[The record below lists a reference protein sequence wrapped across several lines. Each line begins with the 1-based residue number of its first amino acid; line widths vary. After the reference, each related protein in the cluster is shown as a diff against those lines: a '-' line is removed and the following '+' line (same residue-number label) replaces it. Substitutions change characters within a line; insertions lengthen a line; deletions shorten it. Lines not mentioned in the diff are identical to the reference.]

1 MEEEEIKEAIKG
13 KTGPELFRELMRQLP
28 LVVLDDYYKHGIWQN
43 DLMRLDI
50 QILNAHRLEAG
61 APDVP
66 PLSEIKIPE
75 IPDPPKPLTS
85 VTAPQLLGGLIRPV
99 AVTAA
104 GALRPVSALTAPALN
119 LPATS
124 LRAPGAA
131 ATGPAAAVQTVA
143 PPGIVV
149 PPGVVAP
156 PRPAASAPV
165 TNGSTAAAD
174 LRAIA
179 LFISKWR
186 LDPARTSAL
195 LMKLAP
201 LRRNFVMQ
209 NFKDATLV
217 NGAAVPIAKLEE
229 YIAQCEKSGAW
240 AVLEGAAGA
249 KAPAVV
255 TLGAAVPAVSAAAVV
270 APPAK
275 AVAGSTTVA
284 PMLAGLKRT
293 FDQTLSWQAAL
304 PKNAGAAI
312 QQQPGPPV
320 AKMRPTFAR

>member
-1 MEEEEIKEAIKG
+1 MEEEEIKEMIKC
-13 KTGPELFRELMRQLP
+13 KIGPELFREIIRQYP
-28 LVVLDDYYKHGIWQN
+28 LVNLDDYYKHGIWQN
-43 DLMRLDI
+43 DLMRLDV

-61 APDVP
+61 APDLP
-66 PLSEIKIPE
+66 PLAEIKLPE

-85 VTAPQLLGGLIRPV
+85 VLAPQLLGGLIRPV

-104 GALRPVSALTAPALN
+104 GAMRPLSALTAPLLN
-119 LPATS
+119 LPGLG
-124 LRAPGAA
+124 LRMPGAG
-131 ATGPAAAVQTVA
+131 ATGPAGAVQTVA
-143 PPGIVV
+143 PPGVVV

-156 PRPAASAPV
+156 PRPGAATPV
-165 TNGSTAAAD
+165 GSTAAAD

-186 LDPARTSAL
+186 LEPARTSAL
-195 LMKLAP
+195 LMKLTP

-255 TLGAAVPAVSAAAVV
+255 APGATAPAVSAAAVV

-275 AVAGSTTVA
+275 AVAGSTPVA
-284 PMLAGLKRT
+284 PVLAGLKRT

-304 PKNAGAAI
+304 PKNAAPAI
-312 QQQPGPPV
+312 QQPSAPPV